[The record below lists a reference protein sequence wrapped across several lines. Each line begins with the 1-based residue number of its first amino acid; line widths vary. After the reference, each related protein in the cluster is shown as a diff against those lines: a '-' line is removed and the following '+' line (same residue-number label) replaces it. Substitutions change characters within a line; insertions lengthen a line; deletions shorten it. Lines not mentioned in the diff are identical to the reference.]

1 VRFFLMAIA
10 AVSVVWAAS
19 PGTQSP
25 PLPDRDAFMSMV
37 RAAIRL
43 DSDLQKDFTYLE
55 RRRDV
60 KVGALGKVSV
70 GPLRTFEVFPSAE
83 PGQTYKRLIAIDGK
97 PLDSAELQERDS
109 EHQRD
114 VENEARRRL
123 SETPAQKARRLERA
137 ERDKRE
143 KVAILEDALRVFEPT
158 VVAREAIDG
167 EPTIVVDMNPRA
179 NVRVTTREG
188 NWMKQFQGR
197 AWFVEHDG
205 QFARLEVQSMDD
217 VSVGWGIV
225 GRLHKGSRILVERR
239 PVGQKWLP
247 WRLTFDA
254 AGKTLM
260 FRSFD
265 LYVVNEYSDYKVKSS
280 PK

>member
-1 VRFFLMAIA
+1 MAIVA
-10 AVSVVWAAS
+10 ALAVWAPAS
-19 PGTQSP
+19 TQSP
-25 PLPDRDAFMSMV
+25 ALPDRDVFMSMA

-60 KVGALGKVSV
+60 KVSALGKVSV

-83 PGQTYKRLIAIDGK
+83 PGQKYKRLIAIDGK
-97 PLDSAELQERDS
+97 PLDSAELRKRDS

-114 VENEARRRL
+114 VENEAQKRL

-137 ERDKRE
+137 ERDQRE
-143 KVAILEDALRVFEPT
+143 AAAILEDALRVFDTT

-167 EPTIVVDMNPRA
+167 EPTIIVDMKPRA
-179 NVRVTTREG
+179 SARVTTREG
-188 NWMKQFQGR
+188 NWMKQFR
-197 AWFVEHDG
+197 TWFVEQDG

-217 VSVGWGIV
+217 VSIGWGIV

-239 PVGQKWLP
+239 RVGQKWLP
-247 WRLTFDA
+247 WRLAIDA
-254 AGKTLM
+254 TGRTLL

-265 LYVVNEYSDYKVKSS
+265 LNVVTEYSDYKEWSS
-280 PK
+280 GK

>member
-158 VVAREAIDG
+158 VVARETIDG
-167 EPTIVVDMNPRA
+167 EPTIVVDMKPRA
-179 NVRVTTREG
+179 NARVTTREG

-197 AWFVEHDG
+197 AWFVEQDG

>member
-1 VRFFLMAIA
+1 MAIA

-123 SETPAQKARRLERA
+123 SETPAQRARRLERA

-158 VVAREAIDG
+158 VVARETIDG
-167 EPTIVVDMNPRA
+167 EPTIVVDMKPRA

-197 AWFVEHDG
+197 AWFVEQDG

>member
-1 VRFFLMAIA
+1 VRFFLMAIS

-60 KVGALGKVSV
+60 KVGVLGKVSV

-123 SETPAQKARRLERA
+123 SETPAQRARRLERA

-158 VVAREAIDG
+158 VVARETIDG
-167 EPTIVVDMNPRA
+167 EPTIVVDMKPRA
-179 NVRVTTREG
+179 NARVTTREG

-197 AWFVEHDG
+197 AWFVEQDG

>member
-1 VRFFLMAIA
+1 MAIA

-123 SETPAQKARRLERA
+123 SETPAQRARRLERA

-158 VVAREAIDG
+158 VVARETIDG
-167 EPTIVVDMNPRA
+167 EPTIVVDMKPRA
-179 NVRVTTREG
+179 NARVTTREG

-197 AWFVEHDG
+197 AWFVEQDG

>member
-1 VRFFLMAIA
+1 MAIA

-158 VVAREAIDG
+158 VVARETIDG
-167 EPTIVVDMNPRA
+167 EPTIVVDMKPRA
-179 NVRVTTREG
+179 NARVTTREG

-197 AWFVEHDG
+197 AWFVEQDG